1 MKNTPGEA
9 LRTYFNGTVFT
20 FEIIGVFLLIFFVFA
35 IKLLSII
42 LKKHNNKLFLSVGFT
57 LATALAFFLPYAFA
71 SILSKTAIAPFLN
84 PMIVLFKSVLIGFGK
99 SGQDLSGL
107 TGSMLTKG
115 MPYIFAGQLIG
126 GILGFVAFLGLFYAI
141 KRTHKN
147 KAEYE
152 LLQQTTIKSFFDNKS
167 ELSTLAFSIKEFIFI
182 TSLIII
188 MPLISMID
196 HGIYR
201 IDMFGILLIELF
213 VIWVILF
220 ISSFFE
226 YFSFHLFFP
235 ILDIVFKTVNFVL
248 LDKEVKKQELKGF
261 LTELLKLLLV
271 VVFSIVIPI
280 VIGFICI
287 LIKMQ
292 TGVVISLA

>member
-20 FEIIGVFLLIFFVFA
+20 FEIIGVFLLVFFVFTF
-35 IKLLSII
+35 KLLSII
-42 LKKHNNKLFLSVGFT
+42 LKKQNNKLFLSVCFT
-57 LATALAFFLPYAFA
+57 MSTALAFFLPYAFA
-71 SILSKTAIAPFLN
+71 SIISKTAIAPFLN
-84 PMIVLFKSVLIGFGK
+84 PMIVLFKSILIGFGK
-99 SGQDLSGL
+99 SGQDLTGL

-115 MPYIFAGQLIG
+115 IPYIFAGQLIG
-126 GILGFVAFLGLFYAI
+126 GILGFVAFLGFFYAI
-141 KRTHKN
+141 KRTYAN
-147 KAEYE
+147 KVDYE
-152 LLQQTTIKSFFDNKS
+152 LLQQTTIKSFFQTKS
-167 ELSTLAFSIKEFIFI
+167 ELSTLGFSIKEFIFI
-182 TSLIII
+182 TSLIIV

-220 ISSFFE
+220 ISSFLE

-235 ILDIVFKTVNFVL
+235 ILDIVFKTVNFAL

-271 VVFSIVIPI
+271 VIFSITIPI